1 MKKCYYIFCNDSIKF
16 LSAGLIGVHLFVIKL
31 KKLRPLRLLPGAA
44 TAYCVCVYSN
54 TVCGLAE
61 GQICELEKPFELVS
75 EPFNVC
81 SIEIPV
87 R

>member
-1 MKKCYYIFCNDSIKF
+1 MKF
-16 LSAGLIGVHLFVIKL
+16 LSAGLIGVDLFDIRL
-31 KKLRPLRLLPGAA
+31 KKSRPLRFLPGAA
-44 TAYCVCVYSN
+44 TAYCVCVYN
-54 TVCGLAE
+54 KTVCGLAE
-61 GQICELEKPFELVS
+61 GQTCELEKPFELVS